1 MIKDNTGEP
10 RTSVSQRWQTS
21 LLDLSK
27 ERLIFFQNT
36 SDPQNISECGVFF
49 LTDEWE
55 MNLMSSE
62 NTGEKNPC
70 LPNHRVGRE
79 FAEDFSNLQLA
90 KGLLFI

>member
-49 LTDEWE
+49 LTDEWRNE
-55 MNLMSSE
+55 FDELREYWRKKSMSA
-62 NTGEKNPC
+62 K
-70 LPNHRVGRE
+70 LPSWQR
-79 FAEDFSNLQLA
+79 
-90 KGLLFI
+90 IC